1 MADLFCAPR
10 IGKRMVETNQRIP
23 ASCKTGILFVIVKNN
38 NAIYFTF
45 STMALKASG
54 LLRARSA
61 RTLRFISMPATFSLL
76 MNWL

>member
-1 MADLFCAPR
+1 MVGFDAKIQIKFGS
-10 IGKRMVETNQRIP
+10 GKEMKKIP
-23 ASCKTGILFVIVKNN
+23 PKRPGFPFVIVKTI
-38 NAIYFTF
+38 ARVYFTF

-61 RTLRFISMPATFSLL
+61 STLRFISMPATFSLL